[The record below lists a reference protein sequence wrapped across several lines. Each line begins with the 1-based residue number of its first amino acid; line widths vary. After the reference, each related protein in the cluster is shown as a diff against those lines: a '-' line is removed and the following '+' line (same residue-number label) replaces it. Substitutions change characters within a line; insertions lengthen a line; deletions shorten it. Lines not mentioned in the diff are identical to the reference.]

1 MNKTEK
7 RKITLKIT
15 ELVTFALG
23 LLLIFMCAGDG
34 IWNGRLL
41 LGLVLLIVSYKAE
54 KKYYVMS
61 GKEGK

>member
-7 RKITLKIT
+7 RKTALKIT
-15 ELVTFALG
+15 KLVTFVLG

-54 KKYYVMS
+54 KKYCIMS
-61 GKEGK
+61 GKEW

>member
-1 MNKTEK
+1 MNKMENK
-7 RKITLKIT
+7 KMALKIT

-41 LGLVLLIVSYKAE
+41 LGLVLLIASYQAE
-54 KKYYVMS
+54 KKYNTMS
-61 GKEGK
+61 RK